1 MMPTC
6 ASCLGLSVGTG
17 EAGCKSPPCGSLR
30 RSSIGGARSRR
41 RYSQVLLARQSTLL
55 QALLVPEQALLC
67 LQQPLLRAL
76 LAPALRLL

>member
-6 ASCLGLSVGTG
+6 ASCLGLPVGTG
-17 EAGCKSPPCGSLR
+17 EARCKSPPCGSLR
-30 RSSIGGARSRR
+30 RGSIGGARSRR
-41 RYSQVLLARQSTLL
+41 RYSQVLLARESSLL

-76 LAPALRLL
+76 LPPALRVL

>member
-1 MMPTC
+1 MIPIR
-6 ASCLGLSVGTG
+6 ASCLGLPVGTG
-17 EAGCKSPPCGSLR
+17 EVRCKSPPCGGLR
-30 RSSIGGARSRR
+30 RGRIGGARSRR

-55 QALLVPEQALLC
+55 QALLLPEYALLC